1 MNGLK
6 DMAATVMLLILAV
19 AFLYIMIMGI
29 IMLCQSIRDGRK
41 WKRFRKSIEIGK
53 VYTMYVHPEDP
64 WDKEKIVGYMIDDIR
79 DGYIRYHNIE
89 DRSENPYYRACKIR
103 TFWDRYKDIIIGF

>member
-6 DMAATVMLLILAV
+6 DIAAAVMFLIVAF

-29 IMLCQSIRDGRK
+29 VTFYRSIRDGRR

-53 VYTMYVHPEDP
+53 VYTVHVHPEDP
-64 WDKEKIVGYMIDDIR
+64 WDKEKIVGYIIDDIR

-89 DRSENPYYRACKIR
+89 DRSENPYYRACKIE
-103 TFWDRYKDIIIGF
+103 TFWKRYRDIITGF